1 MRLIL
6 GSTCSR
12 VLKCPTTTPNYR
24 QLQSSCLGLCTA
36 AAHLPAQLRS
46 LADPIVLA
54 CAWGMLSCVV
64 AEVVLALLRN
74 PKYCIY
80 GAASQKTCS
89 STTSLETAFNSAS
102 VKERSKFEQ
111 ETLVNVGGSSARR
124 STYRPSSSSGK
135 PDELIVVT
143 MLVAT
148 GCKANIPDKI
158 NSLSDLKQALEALGG
173 LPQDQVL
180 GVELLWTPQ
189 VRAQAGVAWVPCVL
203 SATTAWTQPTPGA

>member
-1 MRLIL
+1 M
-6 GSTCSR
+6 
-12 VLKCPTTTPNYR
+12 
-24 QLQSSCLGLCTA
+24 
-36 AAHLPAQLRS
+36 
-46 LADPIVLA
+46 
-54 CAWGMLSCVV
+54 
-64 AEVVLALLRN
+64 LALLRN

-80 GAASQKTCS
+80 GAASQKACS

-158 NSLSDLKQALEALGG
+158 NSLADLKQALEALGG

-189 VRAQAGVAWVPCVL
+189 VRAQCWDGCMCRPACSRVCLRKGVCSRVRVSQLPRHGKCQMHGFSVAFVLRAIESSWRKLFVPQLVMLWWASVLAMTDLLASFRCLAG
-203 SATTAWTQPTPGA
+203 